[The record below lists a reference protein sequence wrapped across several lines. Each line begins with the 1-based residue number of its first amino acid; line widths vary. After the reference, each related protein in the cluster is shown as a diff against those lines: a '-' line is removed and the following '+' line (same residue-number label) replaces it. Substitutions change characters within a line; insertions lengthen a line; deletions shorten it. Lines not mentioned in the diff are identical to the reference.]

1 MLSKKWYL
9 SKTLWMSALI
19 IIGGVAEY
27 IAGLPPGVAIPTI
40 LAGAINVVVRLLTKT
55 AITK

>member
-9 SKTLWMSALI
+9 SKTIWLSALI

-55 AITK
+55 AID